1 MLHPVGMPVVPVRL
15 RCLNLPVESK
25 LYGVRVSWRYACLK
39 VFILQSSNNNSKL
52 LLPLGFVWL
61 LLDCKLQLIWLFIND
76 TFMEL

>member
-1 MLHPVGMPVVPVRL
+1 MLHPVGVLAVPVRL

-25 LYGVRVSWRYACLK
+25 LYGMRVSWRYVCLK
-39 VFILQSSNNNSKL
+39 VFILQSGNNNSKL